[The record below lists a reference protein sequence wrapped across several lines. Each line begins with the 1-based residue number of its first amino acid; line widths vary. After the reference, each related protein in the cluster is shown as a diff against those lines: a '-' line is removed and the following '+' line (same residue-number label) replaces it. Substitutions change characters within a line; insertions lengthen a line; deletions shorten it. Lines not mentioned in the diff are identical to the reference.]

1 MPPPAGDGD
10 DAAFGLWLEVDTDG
24 DDGDDTMDAVAL

>member
-1 MPPPAGDGD
+1 MPAGDGD
-10 DAAFGLWLEVDTDG
+10 DAAAFGLWLEVDRDG